1 MEVLQTILMVVGAI
15 TLLWVVVKFA
25 KGCLWF
31 LGKMFE
37 AGFRERY
44 PYDFMMHFQ
53 WIVSEMETRGY
64 AQAGMMDAGGDYPG
78 LLMKNE
84 GTGVEMEIRLR
95 APLFSD
101 KGYSIVVAN
110 HNNNTAIVMQDSAS
124 DGNKRLLSKYLE
136 LLVISYSQ
144 AEIS

>member
-1 MEVLQTILMVVGAI
+1 MVFGGI
-15 TLLWVVVKFA
+15 TLLWLVDKFA

-31 LGKMFE
+31 LGAMFE
-37 AGFRERY
+37 AGFRNRY

-53 WIVSEMETRGY
+53 WIVSEMKTRGY
-64 AQAGMMDAGGDYPG
+64 TQAGIMDAGGDYPG

-84 GTGVEMEIRLR
+84 GTDVEMEIRLR
-95 APLFSD
+95 APLLSD

-124 DGNKRLLSKYLE
+124 DDNKRLLDIFLD
-136 LLVISYSQ
+136 
-144 AEIS
+144 

>member
-1 MEVLQTILMVVGAI
+1 MEVLQTILMIVGAI
-15 TLLWVVVKFA
+15 TLLWLVIKFA
-25 KGCLWF
+25 KGCLWL

-64 AQAGMMDAGGDYPG
+64 AQAGMLDAGGDYPG

-84 GTGVEMEIRLR
+84 GTGAEMEIRLR

-110 HNNNTAIVMQDSAS
+110 HNNHTAIVMPNSAS
-124 DGNKRLLSKYLE
+124 GDNKSLLSKYLE
-136 LLVISYSQ
+136 
-144 AEIS
+144 

>member
-1 MEVLQTILMVVGAI
+1 MEVLQTILMVIGAI
-15 TLLWVVVKFA
+15 TLLWLVVKFA

-44 PYDFMMHFQ
+44 P

-64 AQAGMMDAGGDYPG
+64 TQAGTMDAGSEYPG

-84 GTGVEMEIRLR
+84 ETGGEMEIRLH
-95 APLFSD
+95 APLLSD
-101 KGYSIVVAN
+101 KGYSIIVSN
-110 HNNNTAIVMQDSAS
+110 HNDKTAIVMQDSAS
-124 DGNKRLLSKYLE
+124 DDNKRLLSKYLD
-136 LLVISYSQ
+136 
-144 AEIS
+144 

>member
-1 MEVLQTILMVVGAI
+1 MEVLQTILMVIGAI
-15 TLLWVVVKFA
+15 TLFWLAVKLA
-25 KGCLWF
+25 KGCLWL
-31 LGKMFE
+31 LGELFE
-37 AGFRERY
+37 AGFRNRY
-44 PYDFMMHFQ
+44 PGDFMMHFG

-84 GTGVEMEIRLR
+84 GTGAEMEIRLR

-110 HNNNTAIVMQDSAS
+110 HNNHTAIVMQNSAS
-124 DGNKRLLSKYLE
+124 DDNKSLLTKYLG
-136 LLVISYSQ
+136 
-144 AEIS
+144 

>member
-1 MEVLQTILMVVGAI
+1 MWI
-15 TLLWVVVKFA
+15 
-25 KGCLWF
+25 

-53 WIVSEMETRGY
+53 WIVSEMEARGY
-64 AQAGMMDAGGDYPG
+64 AQASMIDAGGDYPG

-84 GTGVEMEIRLR
+84 GTGVVMEIRLR
-95 APLFSD
+95 APLLSD

-110 HNNNTAIVMQDSAS
+110 HNNHTAIVMQNSAS
-124 DGNKRLLSKYLE
+124 DENKRLLIKYLD
-136 LLVISYSQ
+136 
-144 AEIS
+144 

>member
-1 MEVLQTILMVVGAI
+1 MEVLQTILIIIGTI
-15 TLLWVVVKFA
+15 TLLWLVVKFA
-25 KGCLWF
+25 KGCLWL
-31 LGKMFE
+31 LGKLFE

-64 AQAGMMDAGGDYPG
+64 AQAGMTDAGGDYPG
-78 LLMKNE
+78 LLMKND

-110 HNNNTAIVMQDSAS
+110 HNNHTAIVMQDSAS
-124 DGNKRLLSKYLE
+124 DDNKRLLSKYLE
-136 LLVISYSQ
+136 
-144 AEIS
+144 

>member
-15 TLLWVVVKFA
+15 TLLWLVVKFA

-37 AGFRERY
+37 TGFRERY

-64 AQAGMMDAGGDYPG
+64 TQAGTMDAGGDYPG
-78 LLMKNE
+78 LLMKNG
-84 GTGVEMEIRLR
+84 GTGVEIEIRLR
-95 APLFSD
+95 APLLSD
-101 KGYSIVVAN
+101 KGYSIVVSN
-110 HNNNTAIVMQDSAS
+110 HNNKTAIVMQDSAS
-124 DGNKRLLSKYLE
+124 DDNIRLLSKYLE
-136 LLVISYSQ
+136 
-144 AEIS
+144 

>member
-15 TLLWVVVKFA
+15 TLLWVMAKFA
-25 KGCLWF
+25 KRCLW
-31 LGKMFE
+31 LLEKLFE

-84 GTGVEMEIRLR
+84 GTGAEMEIRLR

-110 HNNNTAIVMQDSAS
+110 HNNHTAIVMQDSAS
-124 DGNKRLLSKYLE
+124 DDNKKLLSKYLE
-136 LLVISYSQ
+136 
-144 AEIS
+144 

>member
-1 MEVLQTILMVVGAI
+1 MEVLQTILMVIGAI
-15 TLLWVVVKFA
+15 TLLWLVVKFA

-64 AQAGMMDAGGDYPG
+64 TQAGTMDAGSEYPG
-78 LLMKNE
+78 LLMKNRE
-84 GTGVEMEIRLR
+84 TGGEMEIRLH
-95 APLFSD
+95 APLLSD
-101 KGYSIVVAN
+101 KGYSIIVSN
-110 HNNNTAIVMQDSAS
+110 HNNKTAIVMQNSAS
-124 DGNKRLLSKYLE
+124 DANKHLLEKYLE
-136 LLVISYSQ
+136 
-144 AEIS
+144 

>member
-1 MEVLQTILMVVGAI
+1 MEVLQTILIVIGAI
-15 TLLWVVVKFA
+15 ALLWLVVKFA

-44 PYDFMMHFQ
+44 PYDFMMYFQ

-64 AQAGMMDAGGDYPG
+64 AQVGMMDAGGDYPG

-84 GTGVEMEIRLR
+84 GTGAEMEIRLR

-110 HNNNTAIVMQDSAS
+110 HNNHTAIVMQDSAS
-124 DGNKRLLSKYLE
+124 DDNKKLLSKYLE
-136 LLVISYSQ
+136 
-144 AEIS
+144 

>member
-1 MEVLQTILMVVGAI
+1 MEVLQTILMVIGVI
-15 TLLWVVVKFA
+15 TLLWLVVKFA
-25 KGCLWF
+25 KGCLWL
-31 LGKMFE
+31 LGKLFE

-53 WIVSEMETRGY
+53 WIVSEMESRGY
-64 AQAGMMDAGGDYPG
+64 AQAGTMDAGGDYPG

-95 APLFSD
+95 APLLSD

-110 HNNNTAIVMQDSAS
+110 HDNHTAIVMQDSAS
-124 DGNKRLLSKYLE
+124 DDNKSLLNKYLE
-136 LLVISYSQ
+136 
-144 AEIS
+144 

>member
-64 AQAGMMDAGGDYPG
+64 AQVDMMDAGSEYPG
-78 LLMKNE
+78 LLMKNGE
-84 GTGVEMEIRLR
+84 TGGEMEIRLR
-95 APLFSD
+95 APLLSD
-101 KGYSIVVAN
+101 SGYSIIVSN
-110 HNNNTAIVMQDSAS
+110 HINHTAIVMQDLSS
-124 DGNKRLLSKYLE
+124 DENPRLLSKFLE
-136 LLVISYSQ
+136 
-144 AEIS
+144 

>member
-1 MEVLQTILMVVGAI
+1 MEVLQTILMVIGAI
-15 TLLWVVVKFA
+15 TLLWLVVKFA
-25 KGCLWF
+25 KGCLWL

-64 AQAGMMDAGGDYPG
+64 AQADMMDAGGDYPG
-78 LLMKNE
+78 LLMKNK

-95 APLFSD
+95 APLLSD

-110 HNNNTAIVMQDSAS
+110 HNNHTAIVMPNSAS
-124 DGNKRLLSKYLE
+124 DDNKSLLSKYLE
-136 LLVISYSQ
+136 
-144 AEIS
+144 